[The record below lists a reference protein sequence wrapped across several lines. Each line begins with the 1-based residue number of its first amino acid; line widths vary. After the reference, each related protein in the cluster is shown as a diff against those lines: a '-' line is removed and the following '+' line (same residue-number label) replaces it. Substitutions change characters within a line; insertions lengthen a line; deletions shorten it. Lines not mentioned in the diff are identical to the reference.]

1 MNADPITAAA
11 ITLIEACQARRDEI
25 SNILGEIRN
34 DSQGPLFTE
43 YQTLGRAIDGAHR
56 AIRSQAAR

>member
-1 MNADPITAAA
+1 MTADPITAASLA
-11 ITLIEACQARRDEI
+11 LIEACQTRQAEI
-25 SNILGEIRN
+25 SNILGEVRN

-43 YQTLGRAIDGAHR
+43 YQTLSKAVTGAQR